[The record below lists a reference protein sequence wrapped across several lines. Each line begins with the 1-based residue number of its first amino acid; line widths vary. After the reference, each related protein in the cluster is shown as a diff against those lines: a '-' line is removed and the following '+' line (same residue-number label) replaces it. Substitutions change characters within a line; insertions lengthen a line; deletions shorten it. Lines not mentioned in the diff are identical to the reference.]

1 MFKLHTVG
9 SAKTAPMEYIVGTA
23 NEAISLGEAL
33 ILSSGKLTKASGT
46 NAPEFIAVGSGT
58 GVVIP
63 VIRIME
69 DMEFETVFSADAS
82 SVAEGS
88 KVTIGSTGLDVTA
101 TTTDGV
107 FTISK
112 KLGTGTSGTGVRGY
126 FRR

>member
-9 SAKTAPMEYIVGTA
+9 SAKTAPMEYYEGTA
-23 NEAISLGEAL
+23 NEVISLGEAL
-33 ILSSGKLTKASGT
+33 ILSSGKLTMASGT
-46 NAPEFIAVGSGT
+46 TAPEFIAVGSGK

-82 SVAEGS
+82 QVAEGS

-101 TTTDGV
+101 TTTSGV
-107 FTISK
+107 FAINK
-112 KLGTGTSGTGVRGY
+112 KLGTGASGTGVRGY